1 MSILFQIHIP
11 IKSSREF
18 ILFILDKDT
27 RTVYILDPTPIDP
40 IYQCNPHA
48 KYVYRLLWIAEHYRK
63 PCNMALSGYLIT
75 HFMSTWDD
83 EKVNLPFLKD
93 GYELR
98 KQILGKLLTFK
109 ENECEDNMPIGVL
122 DFINCIRKIKPNIN
136 VKN

>member
-1 MSILFQIHIP
+1 MSVTFPGSTWNENILLWHQEIINNIP
-11 IKSSREF
+11 IQNRE
-18 ILFILDKDT
+18 
-27 RTVYILDPTPIDP
+27 
-40 IYQCNPHA
+40 
-48 KYVYRLLWIAEHYRK
+48 
-63 PCNMALSGYLIT
+63 LSGYLVT